1 MRLVSV
7 RCYVVTLLIILGS
20 ISAALAAGPTF
31 AYETAIPGYYLGS
44 GHDMVVDTEGNAYV
58 IASYYQDEQHLDIL
72 IFKLDPEGNV
82 AWRLPIVGDPSE
94 HDYAEDITLD
104 SQENVWITGWTSS
117 ESFPLVN
124 AIDDSL
130 TGFLEAFIMKLD
142 PQDGTILYSTFLG
155 GDYTERGNG
164 IAIDDSGEIYVV
176 GSTGSTDFPTT
187 EDAFQDHPSA
197 PLYIYED
204 AFITKLSP
212 DGQEILYST
221 YFGGFKDDYGLNIAL
236 DNQGNIV
243 FSGQTNSDDFPL
255 ADPIQSDPDRI
266 FVSKLSADG
275 STLLFS
281 TYIGGDDFDE
291 LRAMDVDSDGH
302 VYLTGQ
308 TRSIDFPA
316 TPGAFQEDFV
326 GEIRGCEEY
335 PDIIVNCFDAYVAK
349 MATDGRG
356 VIYGTFLGGSI
367 NDRGSN
373 IVVDGYS
380 RAHVVGLTG
389 SPDFL
394 GSGNALAS
402 IFVAGLDAS
411 GSDLVYSLTKQS
423 PSAGAGHGVA
433 VDGAGAVYFTG
444 AVGIPYKIYVAKIG
458 GIAPPSSGV
467 EGETADV
474 GFGLVSAS
482 PNPFVGT
489 TRLTYSLSAGP
500 PSPARLA
507 VYDAR
512 GRVVRTLTDRA
523 EGPGTYTVDWDGTD
537 ENGKSVAGGVY
548 FYRVE
553 WKGRGVTGR
562 VVLLR

>member
-1 MRLVSV
+1 MKPMATTRCLIAFLLV
-7 RCYVVTLLIILGS
+7 LGF
-20 ISAALAAGPTF
+20 ISAGQAGSPF

-44 GHDMVVDTEGNAYV
+44 GHDMVVDTDGNAYV
-58 IASYYQDEQHLDIL
+58 LASYYQDQQHLDIL
-72 IFKLDPEGNV
+72 IFKLDPEGGLV
-82 AWRLPIVGDPSE
+82 WTLPIVGDPSE

-104 SQENVWITGWTSS
+104 SQQDVWITGWTSS

-130 TGFLEAFIMKLD
+130 TGFLEAFVMKLD
-142 PQDGTILYSTFLG
+142 HQDGTILYSTFLG

-164 IAIDDSGEIYVV
+164 IVLDDSGDIYVV

-221 YFGGFKDDYGLNIAL
+221 YFGGFKDDYGLNIGL
-236 DNQGNIV
+236 DSQGNIV
-243 FSGQTNSDDFPL
+243 LSGQTNSDDFPL
-255 ADPIQSDPDRI
+255 MNPIESDPDRI
-266 FVSKLSADG
+266 FVSKLSGDG
-275 STLLFS
+275 TTLLFS
-281 TYIGGDDFDE
+281 TYLGGDDFDE
-291 LRAMDVDSDGH
+291 LRAMDVDLGGH

-308 TRSIDFPA
+308 TRSIDFPT

-326 GEIRGCEEY
+326 GDILGCEEY
-335 PDIIVNCFDAYVAK
+335 PSIIVNCFDAFVTK
-349 MATDGRG
+349 IGTDGSG

-373 IVVDGYS
+373 IVVDSSG

-389 SPDFL
+389 SPDYL
-394 GSGNALAS
+394 GSGNSFAS
-402 IFVAGLDAS
+402 IFVAGLDDG
-411 GSDLVYSLTKQS
+411 GSDVIYALTKES
-423 PSAGAGHGVA
+423 PSAGAGHGIA
-433 VDGAGAVYFTG
+433 VDGAGGVYFTG
-444 AVGIPYKIYVAKIG
+444 AVGIPYKIYVAKING
-458 GIAPPSSGV
+458 MVAPEAGV
-467 EGETADV
+467 EGVSAEVNPD
-474 GFGLVSAS
+474 LVYAS

-489 TRLTYSLSAGP
+489 TCLTYSLSAGL
-500 PSPARLA
+500 PSPVRLA

-512 GRVVRTLTDRA
+512 GRVVRTLTERA
-523 EGPGTYTVDWDGTD
+523 EGPGIHNVEWDGTD
-537 ENGKSVAGGVY
+537 QSGKSVAGGVY
-548 FYRVE
+548 FYRIE
-553 WKGRGVTGR
+553 WKGRSVTRR